1 MRVYALIKG
10 YWRLWVLGFGM
21 FGLVLGWWCSAQY
34 LDLGLWKYVVSGE
47 AVFAIQGQVFGLRAS
62 VGAAGLGG

>member
-1 MRVYALIKG
+1 M
-10 YWRLWVLGFGM
+10 LGFGM

>member
-1 MRVYALIKG
+1 MASLG
-10 YWRLWVLGFGM
+10 AWVWNVWFGFGM
-21 FGLVLGWWCSAQY
+21 VVFGSVLRLRA
-34 LDLGLWKYVVSGE
+34 LAVSGE